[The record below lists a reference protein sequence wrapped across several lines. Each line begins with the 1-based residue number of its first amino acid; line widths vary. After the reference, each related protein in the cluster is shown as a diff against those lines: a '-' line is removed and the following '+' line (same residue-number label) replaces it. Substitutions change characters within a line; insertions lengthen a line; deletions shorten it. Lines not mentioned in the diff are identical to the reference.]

1 MASAPIVANFDL
13 NTNRLKHV
21 KGRRIEAPA
30 FKAPLAKKA
39 RGGTESFLG
48 WRRENGR
55 VGVRNHVVLLPLDDL
70 SNAACE
76 AVANN
81 IKGTL
86 ALPHAYGRLQFG
98 ADLDLHFRTLI
109 GIGSNPNVAA
119 VVVIGIEDAWTK
131 IVVDG
136 IARTGKPVVG
146 FGIEGHGDIAV
157 IAKASYVAKEFVQ
170 WASELRREKCPIS
183 DLWVSTKCG
192 ESDTTTG
199 LSSCP
204 TVGNMYDK
212 LIPKGIYGVFG
223 ETSEITGAEHLC
235 KARAATPE
243 LGERWYR
250 MWKAYQDEVIEAH
263 KTSDLSDSQPT
274 KGNIAGGLTTIEEK
288 ALGNLEKIGREC
300 RYIDIL
306 EPAETPAKGPGL
318 YFMDTSSAAAECVTL
333 MAAGGYVVHTFPT
346 GQGNVIGNPIVPVI
360 KITGNP
366 KTMRTMPEHI
376 DLDVSGILR
385 RDMTIPEA
393 GDALIETVIRTANG
407 RLTAAEALGH
417 REFVMTKL
425 YRSA

>member
-1 MASAPIVANFDL
+1 MAK
-13 NTNRLKHV
+13 R
-21 KGRRIEAPA
+21 
-30 FKAPLAKKA
+30 AKKNGKA
-39 RGGTESFLG
+39 VVKKNDGLTFHG

-55 VGVRNHVVLLPLDDL
+55 VGVRNHVVILPLDDL

-98 ADLDLHFRTLI
+98 EDLELFFRTLI
-109 GIGSNPNVAA
+109 GTGANPNVAA
-119 VVVIGIEDAWTK
+119 AVVIGIEDQWTK
-131 IVVDG
+131 RVVDG
-136 IARTGKPVVG
+136 IAKTGKPVTG
-146 FGIEGHGDIAV
+146 FGIELNGDIAT
-157 IAKASYVAKEFVQ
+157 IAKASRVAKDYVQ
-170 WASELRREKCPIS
+170 WASELRREECDLS
-183 DLWVSTKCG
+183 ELWVSTKCG

-199 LSSCP
+199 LGSCP

-212 LIPKGIYGVFG
+212 LIPRGIYGVFG
-223 ETSEITGAEHLC
+223 ETSEITGAEHL
-235 KARAATPE
+235 ARARAINKKIGDKWMKT
-243 LGERWYR
+243 WQ
-250 MWKAYQDEVIEAH
+250 AYEDEVIQAH
-263 KTSDLSDSQPT
+263 KTDDLSDSQPT

-300 RYIDIL
+300 RYIDVL
-306 EPAETPAKGPGL
+306 EPAEAPRKGPGL
-318 YFMDTSSAAAECVTL
+318 YYMDTSSAAAECVTL
-333 MAAGGYVVHTFPT
+333 MAAAGYAVHTFPT

-360 KITGNP
+360 KLTANP
-366 KTMRTMPEHI
+366 RTVRTMSEHV

-385 RDMTIPEA
+385 RDMTIPQA
-393 GDALIETVIRTANG
+393 GDALIDMIVRTANG

>member
-1 MASAPIVANFDL
+1 M
-13 NTNRLKHV
+13 
-21 KGRRIEAPA
+21 
-30 FKAPLAKKA
+30 
-39 RGGTESFLG
+39 G

-55 VGVRNHVVLLPLDDL
+55 VGVRNLVLLLPLDDL

-86 ALPHAYGRLQFG
+86 AIPHAYGRLQFG
-98 ADLDLHFRTLI
+98 EDLDVHFRTLI
-109 GIGSNPNVAA
+109 GTGSNPNVAA
-119 VVVIGIEDAWTK
+119 VVVIGIEDQWTK
-131 IVVDG
+131 RVVDG
-136 IARTGKPVVG
+136 IAKTGKPVVG
-146 FGIEGHGDIAV
+146 FGIEGHGDIAT

-170 WASELRREKCPIS
+170 WSTELAREKCGIEE
-183 DLWVSTKCG
+183 LWISTKCG

-212 LIPKGIYGVFG
+212 LIPRGIYGVFG

-235 KARAATPE
+235 KARAASLE
-243 LGERWYR
+243 VGERWYK
-250 MWKAYQDEVIEAH
+250 MWKAYQDDVIEAH
-263 KTSDLSDSQPT
+263 KTDDLSDSQPT

-306 EPAETPAKGPGL
+306 EPAEAPAKGAGL
-318 YFMDTSSAAAECVTL
+318 YYMDTSSAAAECVTL
-333 MAAGGYVVHTFPT
+333 MAAGGYVIHTFPT

-376 DLDVSGILR
+376 DVDVSGVLKR
-385 RDMTIPEA
+385 TMTIPQA
-393 GDALIETVIRTANG
+393 GDALIENIVRTANG
-407 RLTAAEALGH
+407 RLTSAEALGH
-417 REFVMTKL
+417 REFSMTKL

>member
-1 MASAPIVANFDL
+1 MDQATANSNL
-13 NTNRLKHV
+13 N
-21 KGRRIEAPA
+21 
-30 FKAPLAKKA
+30 FM
-39 RGGTESFLG
+39 G

-55 VGVRNHVVLLPLDDL
+55 VGVRNHVVILPLDDL

-98 ADLDLHFRTLI
+98 EDLELHFRTLI

-119 VVVIGIEDAWTK
+119 VVVIGIEDGWTQR
-131 IVVDG
+131 VVEG
-136 IARTGKPVVG
+136 IAKTGKPVTG
-146 FGIEGHGDIAV
+146 FGIEGTGDIMT
-157 IAKASYVAKEFVQ
+157 IAKASRVAKDYLQ
-170 WASELRREKCPIS
+170 WASEQKREECPIS

-212 LIPKGIYGVFG
+212 LIPQGIYGCFG
-223 ETSEITGAEHLC
+223 ETSEITGAEHLA
-235 KARAATPE
+235 KERAISPE
-243 LGERWYR
+243 VGEKWYK
-250 MWKAYQDEVIEAH
+250 MWKAYQDDVIEAH
-263 KTSDLSDSQPT
+263 KTNDLSDSQPT

-288 ALGNLEKIGREC
+288 ALGNLEKIGRDC
-300 RYIDIL
+300 RYIDAL
-306 EPAETPAKGPGL
+306 EPAEAPAKGPGL
-318 YFMDTSSAAAECVTL
+318 YFMDSSSAAAECVTL

-366 KTMRTMPEHI
+366 KTVRTMSEHV
-376 DLDVSGILR
+376 DVDVSGILR
-385 RDMTIPEA
+385 RDMTISEA
-393 GDALIETVIRTANG
+393 GDALIEMIVRTANG